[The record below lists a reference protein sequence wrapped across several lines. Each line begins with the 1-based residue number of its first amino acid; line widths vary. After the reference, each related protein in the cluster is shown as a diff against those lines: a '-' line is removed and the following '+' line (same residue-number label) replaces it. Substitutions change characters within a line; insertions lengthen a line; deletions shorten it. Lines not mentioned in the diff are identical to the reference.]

1 MKKILISA
9 FVLLYLFC
17 SSSEVFAQLR
27 KDISIIRGKLI
38 RMELSRNEVTIK
50 DNAGKEKTFISKK
63 GLNKSLAIGSDVLV
77 TYKIGTNVA
86 NKVVQAK

>member
-1 MKKILISA
+1 
-9 FVLLYLFC
+9 
-17 SSSEVFAQLR
+17 
-27 KDISIIRGKLI
+27 
-38 RMELSRNEVTIK
+38 MELSRNEVTIK